1 MSLYRNIIAFS
12 HHGEYLAYSSPDG
25 CLKIWETST
34 GTLKQE
40 FTPSSHLTATC
51 TTLTWGPTQ
60 INLNLP
66 KNSKKSKNESL
77 SVVGNLQLIA
87 MGTLTGD
94 ILLYSFTN
102 AELYSLLKNGHTGA
116 VNDIYWCCV
125 TNSLFTCS
133 NDQHIIQWDIT
144 SGKIK
149 SKWKADKFAVY
160 SICVIDENH
169 LLSAGN
175 SIQLWDIKQKSVIKT
190 FEGHSTEIRHLLLL
204 CTRDKSQNEY
214 FLSAAL
220 GDRVINAWHL
230 NEKNTKGRT
239 VASFVSTSEPG
250 NIDIDQKKK
259 GPFRMSVV
267 TKDGQFHLFEHILNG
282 TRKQPLL
289 PKFTIQI
296 ASKTNNASSKP
307 YLIPILAANISE
319 GLDSC
324 LITYGTFIKPIFERI
339 NISDI
344 SKDIIL
350 IRDLSFSSTISIE
363 DSVSRIKHAEKPNS
377 VKMLAPGHMIDV
389 TLTENT
395 SRKRK
400 QKNVDIRELPMEER
414 LKALDLSTTP
424 KNLTEEPAI
433 KSDSMVHLLLQG
445 LQSKD
450 NSMLSTVL
458 QCGDKIIIQNTLKRL
473 PLQSIL
479 LVLKELY
486 ERLNKQEPR
495 NHPCLR
501 WLIGLLTVHLPY
513 LMSCKDIDEY
523 LGPISQLIEA
533 RIENFSKMRQL
544 QGGLKVLLSQIDSH
558 TSHFVDPSAQPLVE
572 YESESSEESESE
584 NVDIFSENNS
594 DQVVQSTPD
603 EESQSSDSGS
613 DMET

>member
-12 HHGEYLAYSSPDG
+12 YHGEYLAYSSPDG

-51 TTLTWGPTQ
+51 TTLTWGPSQ
-60 INLNLP
+60 INSNLP
-66 KNSKKSKNESL
+66 KSPKKSRNESL

-102 AELYSLLKNGHTGA
+102 AELYSLLQNGHTGA
-116 VNDIYWCCV
+116 VNDIYWHHV

-133 NDQHIIQWDIT
+133 NDQHIIQWDIS

-160 SICVIDENH
+160 SICVIDENR

-175 SIQLWDIKQKSVIKT
+175 SVQLWDIKQKSVIKS
-190 FEGHSTEIRHLLLL
+190 FEGHSTEIHRLLLL
-204 CTRDKSQNEY
+204 PTRGKSLNEY

-220 GDRVINAWHL
+220 GDRVINAWQL
-230 NEKNTKGRT
+230 NENKAKGT
-239 VASFVSTSEPG
+239 IATFVSTSEPG
-250 NIDIDQKKK
+250 NIDIALKKK

-282 TRKQPLL
+282 TMKKPLS

-296 ASKTNNASSKP
+296 ASKTDNASSKP

-324 LITYGTFIKPIFERI
+324 LITYGSFIKPMFERI

-344 SKDIIL
+344 SKDLIL

-363 DSVSRIKHAEKPNS
+363 DSVSRIKHAEKPNN
-377 VKMLAPGHMIDV
+377 VKMLAPGHMTDV
-389 TLTENT
+389 TLTEST
-395 SRKRK
+395 SKKRK

-450 NSMLSTVL
+450 NNMLNTVL
-458 QCGDKIIIQNTLKRL
+458 QCGDKVVIQNTLKRL

-501 WLIGLLTVHLPY
+501 WLIGLLTTHLPY

-544 QGGLKVLLSQIDSH
+544 QGGLKVLLSQIDSS
-558 TSHFVDPSAQPLVE
+558 TSDSIDPSAQPLVE
-572 YESESSEESESE
+572 YESESSEESD
-584 NVDIFSENNS
+584 VDISGNNS
-594 DQVVQSTPD
+594 DGEVVQSTPD
-603 EESQSSDSGS
+603 EESQSSDSES